1 MSFAE
6 AIIQNKPDLLRQIL
20 SGGYHP
26 DTRVCGIPAIAHAA
40 LANRIALVR
49 VLLDFHAHPNPTVG
63 QEPLILLVIRSCD
76 LEVARL
82 LLRSGADP
90 NAPDVNGYIYLPR
103 NALRVIQNEGEE
115 NLVQRGY
122 RLYDRVTR
130 SYVFTAS
137 VTLAGLVLALPFEE
151 LPEPVRQFITVRAG
165 RRFQDQY
172 QGDQSLHQFK
182 ARDEMVAKAG
192 LENFEAE
199 TAKHNVLTNSSLM
212 TRIRGNR

>member
-82 LLRSGADP
+82 LLRSGADA
-90 NAPDVNGYIYLPR
+90 NAPDVNGYTPLMMLVDAAEEVTSRIELLIEYGCDLDR
-103 NALRVIQNEGEE
+103 VDRRGRSALHHAVECVHYVHGSEEVIQILLENYADPDLQDHEGETPLHRLAYP
-115 NLVQRGY
+115 NRRVVQLFIDAFADFSLEDRRG
-122 RLYDRVTR
+122 VTVER
-130 SYVFTAS
+130 YLS
-137 VTLAGLVLALPFEE
+137 GQE
-151 LPEPVRQFITVRAG
+151 
-165 RRFQDQY
+165 
-172 QGDQSLHQFK
+172 
-182 ARDEMVAKAG
+182 
-192 LENFEAE
+192 
-199 TAKHNVLTNSSLM
+199 
-212 TRIRGNR
+212 